1 MNGQLLWKFK
11 LKFKTKMWKTTMKN
25 IEHFGI
31 QFISNFEYIEFIITI
46 EIEDFQ

>member
-11 LKFKTKMWKTTMKN
+11 LKVKTNIWKMTMKN

-31 QFISNFEYIEFIITI
+31 QFISNFESIENILTI